1 MPSDAERLA
10 GVGAA
15 VAAVGIT
22 TAASVY
28 ASRPGPKRWTR
39 WLVLG
44 GAAAAYGAYSL
55 ATWLE
60 DQKNATAHG
69 GDGDAR
75 DVDAAREKPA
85 EDPDGGIGASSEISA
100 DPDPPARRSQM
111 DQLLDAVA
119 GGYDDDDDDLD
130 AAFDRAAK
138 TVAST
143 NRKLTND
150 QKLRVYA
157 LFKQSTVGANDTRKP
172 RLLEGM
178 AKHAKWSAWNELGDM
193 PRDDAKAA
201 RDEAMAALAEAR
213 EELDALERAKRAED
227 EAMVEVMKMM
237 DERRA
242 RDDDARRRRLDETR
256 AAIEFEFDAR
266 AIFREHRTSLELS
279 DEIYERSKGLEGVG
293 PWREFDLGDVP
304 DDLVETIARV
314 VDARRENDA
323 IRDELLAKGAD
334 ANYAAFRDEL
344 ERMRASDRP
353 ESDV

>member
-1 MPSDAERLA
+1 MLERL
-10 GVGAA
+10 
-15 VAAVGIT
+15 
-22 TAASVY
+22 
-28 ASRPGPKRWTR
+28 
-39 WLVLG
+39 
-44 GAAAAYGAYSL
+44 
-55 ATWLE
+55 
-60 DQKNATAHG
+60 Q
-69 GDGDAR
+69 
-75 DVDAAREKPA
+75 RE
-85 EDPDGGIGASSEISA
+85 
-100 DPDPPARRSQM
+100 
-111 DQLLDAVA
+111 
-119 GGYDDDDDDLD
+119 LD
-130 AAFDRAAK
+130 AAERRLASERRAEE
-138 TVAST
+138 ASAARLAET
-143 NRKLTND
+143 
-150 QKLRVYA
+150 
-157 LFKQSTVGANDTRKP
+157 TRDVE
-172 RLLEGM
+172 RRRIE
-178 AKHAKWSAWNELGDM
+178 
-193 PRDDAKAA
+193 RDDAKAA

-293 PWREFDLGDVP
+293 TWRDFDLGDVP

>member
-1 MPSDAERLA
+1 VL
-10 GVGAA
+10 GVGASRESA
-15 VAAVGIT
+15 IRHTATTVGRSPI
-22 TAASVY
+22 
-28 ASRPGPKRWTR
+28 
-39 WLVLG
+39 
-44 GAAAAYGAYSL
+44 
-55 ATWLE
+55 
-60 DQKNATAHG
+60 D
-69 GDGDAR
+69 
-75 DVDAAREKPA
+75 
-85 EDPDGGIGASSEISA
+85 
-100 DPDPPARRSQM
+100 ARRSRRRRARVGGRARATKRGTRGR
-111 DQLLDAVA
+111 DDAENDA
-119 GGYDDDDDDLD
+119 SLARRRRREKRDDMLERLQRELD
-130 AAFDRAAK
+130 AAERRLASERRAEE
-138 TVAST
+138 ASAARLAET
-143 NRKLTND
+143 
-150 QKLRVYA
+150 
-157 LFKQSTVGANDTRKP
+157 TRDVE
-172 RLLEGM
+172 RRRIE
-178 AKHAKWSAWNELGDM
+178 
-193 PRDDAKAA
+193 RDDAKAA

-293 PWREFDLGDVP
+293 PWRDFDLGDVP

-353 ESDV
+353 GSDV

>member
-1 MPSDAERLA
+1 VL
-10 GVGAA
+10 GVGASRESA
-15 VAAVGIT
+15 IRHTATTVGRSPI
-22 TAASVY
+22 
-28 ASRPGPKRWTR
+28 
-39 WLVLG
+39 
-44 GAAAAYGAYSL
+44 
-55 ATWLE
+55 
-60 DQKNATAHG
+60 
-69 GDGDAR
+69 DAR
-75 DVDAAREKPA
+75 ARVDARATTRGAR
-85 EDPDGGIGASSEISA
+85 
-100 DPDPPARRSQM
+100 ARRNAARA
-111 DQLLDAVA
+111 DATTPRTTRHSR
-119 GGYDDDDDDLD
+119 DDDDAKKRDDMLERLQRELD
-130 AAFDRAAK
+130 AAERRLASERRAEE
-138 TVAST
+138 ASAARLAET
-143 NRKLTND
+143 
-150 QKLRVYA
+150 
-157 LFKQSTVGANDTRKP
+157 TRDVE
-172 RLLEGM
+172 RRRIE
-178 AKHAKWSAWNELGDM
+178 
-193 PRDDAKAA
+193 RDDAKAA

-293 PWREFDLGDVP
+293 PWRDFDLGDVP

>member
-1 MPSDAERLA
+1 MRDDMLERL
-10 GVGAA
+10 
-15 VAAVGIT
+15 
-22 TAASVY
+22 
-28 ASRPGPKRWTR
+28 
-39 WLVLG
+39 
-44 GAAAAYGAYSL
+44 
-55 ATWLE
+55 
-60 DQKNATAHG
+60 Q
-69 GDGDAR
+69 
-75 DVDAAREKPA
+75 RE
-85 EDPDGGIGASSEISA
+85 
-100 DPDPPARRSQM
+100 
-111 DQLLDAVA
+111 
-119 GGYDDDDDDLD
+119 LD
-130 AAFDRAAK
+130 AAERRLASERRAEE
-138 TVAST
+138 ASAARLAET
-143 NRKLTND
+143 
-150 QKLRVYA
+150 
-157 LFKQSTVGANDTRKP
+157 TRDVE
-172 RLLEGM
+172 RRRIE
-178 AKHAKWSAWNELGDM
+178 
-193 PRDDAKAA
+193 RDDAKAA
-201 RDEAMAALAEAR
+201 RDDAMAALAEAR

-344 ERMRASDRP
+344 ERVRASDRP
-353 ESDV
+353 GSDV